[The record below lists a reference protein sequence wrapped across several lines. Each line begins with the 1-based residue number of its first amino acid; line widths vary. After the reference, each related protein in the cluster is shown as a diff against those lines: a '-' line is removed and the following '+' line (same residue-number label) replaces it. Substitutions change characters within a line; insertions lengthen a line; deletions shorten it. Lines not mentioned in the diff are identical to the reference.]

1 MTLLERSFSGAV
13 LILVII
19 LFRTLFL
26 ERLPKRT
33 FLVLWTVA
41 VLRLMLPIAI
51 PSALSAYSW
60 LPYESVAQEMAEQP
74 EVRWLSLAGA
84 QTAADQLPADTV
96 PLREC
101 ADVSVWGLVWGAGAL
116 LAAGFFVASYL
127 RCRLEFRNSFPVDQP
142 FAWQWWRAYP
152 LKRRVQVRQMDR
164 ISAPLT
170 YGVLRP
176 VLLLP
181 SATDWSARERLSYVF
196 LHEYIHIRRFDTV
209 RKLILAATLCIHWF
223 NPLVWV
229 LYALCSR
236 DLELFCDEQVVRMLG
251 REVRADYA
259 RALIDMEEIKSGL
272 RPLCSGFSKT
282 AIEERIKAI
291 MKLKKLTVSAVVAA
305 LALII
310 GVTSVFATSAAA
322 KPDMTAAYAE
332 ESGEN
337 DIKLQPE
344 LSELLQEY
352 GTFGVT
358 EKDGNIYFRGEL
370 VRYFLDGYEQEENVI
385 SRYEAYNSK
394 GTVDVHTVRRDKQNA
409 DGSTELFGPIS
420 DIVAYSQEEFE
431 QREFAFVMRDETAA
445 GETSTT
451 YETETAE
458 NDVVSATLIE
468 AIAQED
474 EENEEI
480 SYGTAVAEAQETQM
494 SGMSFPEIFKT
505 YAPYEIAYAEEKG
518 AIGRGN
524 VSYKGKPVKM
534 FVDVSPRGI
543 FTFQSTEGGEWN
555 VKTVY
560 DKAGK
565 LVGIETLTD
574 QELEDLLLHVQ
585 AHRESAS
592 TWQETLAPYV
602 PFGLTYAYDP
612 AGDDGNGKLTMSFQG
627 KEVRGIVDE
636 ETGTW
641 ITEHAGRTTYGA
653 DAVELYVVY
662 QNGTLTGLREATR
675 AEQKEWDMLRDQ
687 AKDHEA
693 VGAE

>member
-19 LFRTLFL
+19 LFRALFL

-41 VLRLMLPIAI
+41 VLRLLLPIAV

-60 LPYESVAQEMAEQP
+60 LPHNSAEQEAAEP
-74 EVRWLSLAGA
+74 EIRRLPLTEA
-84 QTAADQLPADTV
+84 QTSADQLPADAA
-96 PLREC
+96 PLREH
-101 ADVSVWGLVWGAGAL
+101 ADVSVWWLVWGAGAL
-116 LAAGFFVASYL
+116 LAAGFFAASYL
-127 RCRLEFRNSFPVDQP
+127 RCRLEFRNSLPVDQP
-142 FAWQWWRAYP
+142 FARKWWEAHP
-152 LKRRVQVRQMDR
+152 LRRRVQVRQLDR

-170 YGVLRP
+170 YGVVRP

-223 NPLVWV
+223 NPLVWA
-229 LYALCSR
+229 LYVLCSR

-305 LALII
+305 LALIV

-322 KPDMTAAYAE
+322 KPDMPAAYAE
-332 ESGEN
+332 GSGEN
-337 DIKLQPE
+337 DIKSQSE
-344 LSELLQEY
+344 LSELLPEY
-352 GTFGVT
+352 APFGIT
-358 EKDGNIYFRGEL
+358 EKNGDIYYYGEL
-370 VRYFLDGYEQEENVI
+370 VRYFLDGYEREGNTV

-394 GTVDVHTVRRDKQNA
+394 GTVDVHTVRRDKRNA

-420 DIVAYSQEEFE
+420 DIAAYSQEEFDR
-431 QREFAFVMRDETAA
+431 REFAFVMRDETAVEEA
-445 GETSTT
+445 SIA

-458 NDVVSATLIE
+458 NDVVSTTLIE
-468 AIAQED
+468 AIAQENEGD
-474 EENEEI
+474 EEI
-480 SYGTAVAEAQETQM
+480 SYGTAADAQETQM
-494 SGMSFPEIFKT
+494 SGTTFPEIFKA
-505 YAPYEIAYAEEKG
+505 YAPYGIDYVEEAG
-518 AIGRGN
+518 ASGRGN
-524 VSYKGKPVKM
+524 VFYKGKSVKT
-534 FVDVSPRGI
+534 FVDVSPKGV
-543 FTFQSTEGGEWN
+543 FTFQSANGGEWN

-565 LVGIETLTD
+565 LTDIETLTD
-574 QELEDLLLHVQ
+574 QDLADLLIHVQ
-585 AHRESAS
+585 SHRESAS
-592 TWQETLAPYV
+592 TWQEVLAPYV
-602 PFGLTYAYDP
+602 PFGLTYTYDP
-612 AGDDGNGKLTMSFQG
+612 TGDDGNGNLTMSFQG
-627 KEVRGIVDE
+627 KEVRGIMDE
-636 ETGTW
+636 ETGIW
-641 ITEHAGRTTYGA
+641 ITEHTGRTAYGT
-653 DAVELYVVY
+653 DAVELYAVY
-662 QNGTLTGLREATR
+662 QNGTLAGLREATR
-675 AEQKEWDMLRDQ
+675 AEQKEWDSVRDRAQ
-687 AKDHEA
+687 NA
-693 VGAE
+693 VETE